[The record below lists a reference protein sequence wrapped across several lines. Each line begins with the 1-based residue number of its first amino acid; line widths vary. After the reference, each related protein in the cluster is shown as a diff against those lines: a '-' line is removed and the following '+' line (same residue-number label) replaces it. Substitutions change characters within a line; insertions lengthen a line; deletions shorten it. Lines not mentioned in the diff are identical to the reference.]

1 MTELGNRLKE
11 ARKAK
16 GISLEDLQN
25 ITKIQKR
32 YLKGIEEGNYDSMPG
47 AFYVRAFIKQYAEA
61 VGIDANELLE
71 EYKTEVPNAAVEEIP
86 EQMKQISRAQ
96 PYHHRSAAPRSTQRS
111 VHKSVAPNTTKVMNI
126 LPKVIIVAIIVLV
139 LFLIWFAIAT
149 LAGKHNT
156 DKLNSQQSDNVNI
169 QESPKVKSN
178 NAVQDKNK
186 AKKEKN
192 SQTSTAT
199 KKKQKDTNKTDNTKQ
214 SLKVVS
220 TSGYNSTY
228 KLTNTDQFKVKLIA
242 KGGQTWIQVKNS
254 DGSSQFQGLLKDGD
268 SKTFDLTTQNEAVF
282 VIGNTVNTKMYV
294 NNKKLSYTISPSSEV
309 RQNVT
314 IQFKPSK

>member
-1 MTELGNRLKE
+1 M
-11 ARKAK
+11 
-16 GISLEDLQN
+16 
-25 ITKIQKR
+25 
-32 YLKGIEEGNYDSMPG
+32 
-47 AFYVRAFIKQYAEA
+47 
-61 VGIDANELLE
+61 
-71 EYKTEVPNAAVEEIP
+71 
-86 EQMKQISRAQ
+86 
-96 PYHHRSAAPRSTQRS
+96 
-111 VHKSVAPNTTKVMNI
+111 
-126 LPKVIIVAIIVLV
+126 
-139 LFLIWFAIAT
+139 
-149 LAGKHNT
+149 
-156 DKLNSQQSDNVNI
+156 
-169 QESPKVKSN
+169 
-178 NAVQDKNK
+178 
-186 AKKEKN
+186 
-192 SQTSTAT
+192 
-199 KKKQKDTNKTDNTKQ
+199 
-214 SLKVVS
+214 KVVS